1 MKDLGDVLEQ
11 PTANKVQ
18 ILVWNS
24 LASTYLR
31 HSLSI
36 QPHDDPTKRLSVMLN
51 IEIDLI
57 RNLGSFGGSS
67 LAHEQKCS
75 GQDDHQRDHD
85 SL

>member
-1 MKDLGDVLEQ
+1 MEQ
-11 PTANKVQ
+11 LTANKVQ
-18 ILVWNS
+18 ILVRNS
-24 LASTYLR
+24 SPSAYLG

-36 QPHDDPTKRLSVMLN
+36 QSHNDPTKRLSVMLN
-51 IEIDLI
+51 VEIDLV

-85 SL
+85 SP